1 MVFVFVVG
9 TKCVYKRNETSQEVQ
24 HLIEIHPD
32 EPGILTLT
40 ESATEKVVKAVRDLI
55 AEDAVMEIGVPFVF
69 GFISVR
75 RLRGKSFNLS
85 CTVCFG
91 GRQSTRPVRVC
102 PDFKALFPDYTVNC
116 VQDLPRWLQDGQVNI
131 AERVRRGYYTPDMI
145 SVYALYN
152 ARLIAHADDSMD
164 ADADERRRA

>member
-1 MVFVFVVG
+1 MVFVFVVNNC
-9 TKCVYKRNETSQEVQ
+9 TIVDLIVDMQDRRLEVVVANTPSIY
-24 HLIEIHPD
+24 L
-32 EPGILTLT
+32 LT
-40 ESATEKVVKAVRDLI
+40 EQATDQVLKAIQDLI
-55 AEDAVMEIGVPFVF
+55 AEDAVMEIGVPFAF

-91 GRQSTRPVRVC
+91 GRQSTRQVRVC

-131 AERVRRGYYTPDMI
+131 AERLRRGYYTPDMI

-152 ARLIAHADDSMD
+152 ARLIAHADDSTD